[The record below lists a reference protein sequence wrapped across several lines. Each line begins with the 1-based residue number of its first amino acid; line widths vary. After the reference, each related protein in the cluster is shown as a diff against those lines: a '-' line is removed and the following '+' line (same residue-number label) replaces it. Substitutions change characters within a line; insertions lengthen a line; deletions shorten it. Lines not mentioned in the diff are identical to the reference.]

1 MKMGMMAALV
11 LGLAA
16 PAFAQSDTAKDV
28 DKGIKDTVDKG
39 KDSLHTDSGTAK
51 AKRHAAREG
60 RNAKKKARDAKNK
73 VKDNL

>member
-28 DKGIKDTVDKG
+28 DNSIKDGVDKA
-39 KDSLHTDSGTAK
+39 KDSLHTDSGVDK

-60 RNAKKKARDAKNK
+60 RHAKKKVRQAKNK
-73 VKDNL
+73 AKDSL